1 MKQRPASILQCFR
14 VMNQND
20 TATQHISKKKL
31 IESPK
36 NRSKP
41 SMIASSD
48 KLFISPKEY
57 LESDR
62 VPSSMS
68 NEMVRDADISRT

>member
-1 MKQRPASILQCFR
+1 
-14 VMNQND
+14 
-20 TATQHISKKKL
+20 
-31 IESPK
+31 
-36 NRSKP
+36 
-41 SMIASSD
+41 MIASSD

>member
-1 MKQRPASILQCFR
+1 
-14 VMNQND
+14 
-20 TATQHISKKKL
+20 
-31 IESPK
+31 
-36 NRSKP
+36 
-41 SMIASSD
+41 MIASSD

-62 VPSSMS
+62 ATRWCVTRIFHEPDDTANLLTASHTLPTYCFNIYFVAVVS